1 MAVHDG
7 HRKRML
13 SKFLEHGIDTL
24 HSHEML
30 EILLYYAIPRRD
42 TNPIGHALIENFG
55 SLRAV
60 FDAPYE
66 ELLKVD
72 GVGPS
77 AATLIKMIP
86 QMARAYYSDVGENY
100 IIDSSQAAGKY
111 LMPKYVGHTNE
122 MVMVVCLDNKNKV
135 IACVKA
141 AEGVV
146 NSTDFSKRRIA
157 EIAMKY
163 NAASIIIS
171 HNHPGGVALPSRDD
185 IESTRRIL
193 RFLREM
199 NIPLLDHIVV
209 ADKDYVS
216 MAESHLLTDY

>member
-1 MAVHDG
+1 
-7 HRKRML
+7 
-13 SKFLEHGIDTL
+13 
-24 HSHEML
+24 
-30 EILLYYAIPRRD
+30 
-42 TNPIGHALIENFG
+42 
-55 SLRAV
+55 
-60 FDAPYE
+60 
-66 ELLKVD
+66 
-72 GVGPS
+72 
-77 AATLIKMIP
+77 
-86 QMARAYYSDVGENY
+86 MARAYYSDVGENY

-193 RFLREM
+193 HFLREM